1 MASPSPIDT
10 CVVSAD
16 SAVRDSISRTMRN
29 PDLASSDDHT
39 YLAASSNYF
48 EKLADSTFKP
58 IQLTPAELHELYD
71 GTTVPQHRYLAP
83 SLTAAVHSPVIA
95 LDPAK
100 WFADITDVDLSSVTA
115 AWLNTNSNTEYE
127 QLKRIELDSDTSQL
141 SAVLTVKQSI
151 GYCGGHMTAGSREFV
166 AFWVDWGSGF
176 QYVGTTSAAVHDSS
190 SLPAT
195 GQDYSVVLPIH
206 LSRQTENEGA
216 KTVRVRAVLS
226 WNTPPSTTNPNA
238 PVVWGESLDCKI
250 LIPGGQKVAVPTWR
264 SVAPHSLWFSMSARG
279 LTAAPHPA

>member
-1 MASPSPIDT
+1 MASPIDR
-10 CVVSAD
+10 CVGSID
-16 SAVRDSISRTMRN
+16 SAARDSISRARRN
-29 PDLASSDDHT
+29 PDLADSDHHA

-48 EKLADSTFKP
+48 EKFADSALKTK
-58 IQLTPAELHELYD
+58 QLTPAELHELYD

-83 SLTAAVHSPVIA
+83 SLTAAVHSPAIA

-100 WFADITDVDLSSVTA
+100 WFTGIDDVNLCNVA
-115 AWLNTNSNTEYE
+115 RAWLNTNSNTEYE
-127 QLKRIELDSDTSQL
+127 QLKRIELAPDACQL

-176 QYVGTTSAAVHDSS
+176 QYVGTTSAAVHDSGR
-190 SLPAT
+190 LPAT

-206 LSRQTENEGA
+206 LSQPAQLQSEDA
-216 KTVRVRAVLS
+216 KTVKVRAVLS

-250 LIPGGQKVAVPTWR
+250 LIPGGRKVAVPTWR
-264 SVAPHSLWFSMSARG
+264 SAATHSLWFSMSAPA

>member
-10 CVVSAD
+10 SVVSIQ
-16 SAVRDSISRTMRN
+16 SAAPSSISRARRN
-29 PDLASSDDHT
+29 PELAGSDDHAFR
-39 YLAASSNYF
+39 AASSNYF
-48 EKLADSTFKP
+48 EKLADSAPKP
-58 IQLTPAELHELYD
+58 KQLTPAELHELYD

-83 SLTAAVHSPVIA
+83 SLTAAVHSQEIA

-100 WFADITDVDLSSVTA
+100 WFAGIEDVDLSSVA
-115 AWLNTNSNTEYE
+115 GAWLNTNSNTEYE
-127 QLKRIELDSDTSQL
+127 QLKRIELDPDAGQL
-141 SAVLTVKQSI
+141 TAVLTVKQSI

-176 QYVGTTSAAVHDSS
+176 QYVGTTSAAVHDSGR
-190 SLPAT
+190 LPAT

-206 LSRQTENEGA
+206 LSRQAENEGA
-216 KTVRVRAVLS
+216 KTVKVRAVLS

-250 LIPGGQKVAVPTWR
+250 LISGGQKVAVPTWR
-264 SVAPHSLWFSMSARG
+264 SVAPHSLWFSMSAPA
-279 LTAAPHPA
+279 LTATPHPA